1 MTTLYV
7 DCFSVGLEDMKGKE
21 QGYPRAIL
29 RVSAKTTRFS
39 VFWATDSRTIAN
51 TMKRGHVTRTGGEFP
66 STNVEL
72 TDDGRAL
79 LAQSGGVEE

>member
-1 MTTLYV
+1 LSALYV

-21 QGYPRAIL
+21 QGYPRVIL
-29 RVSAKTTRFS
+29 RVSAKTKRFS
-39 VFWATDSRTIAN
+39 VFGAIDSRTIAN
-51 TMKRGHVTRTGGEFP
+51 TVKRGYVTRTGGEFP

-79 LAQSGGVEE
+79 LAQSGEVEG